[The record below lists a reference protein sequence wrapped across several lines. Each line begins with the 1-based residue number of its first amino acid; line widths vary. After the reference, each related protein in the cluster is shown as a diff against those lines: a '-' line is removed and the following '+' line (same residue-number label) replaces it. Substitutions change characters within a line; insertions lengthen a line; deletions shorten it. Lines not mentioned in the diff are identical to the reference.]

1 MRSFRRVYGETV
13 PLYPSEGRVEM
24 REFSREEYQIGL
36 KKVIRVDTCHEVILK
51 MEEIEDMSVLSDPPE
66 PRRSCRLRQ
75 KAQLVGNTSILKPP
89 GAKIFK
95 HALLKP
101 VLTSLRS

>member
-1 MRSFRRVYGETV
+1 M
-13 PLYPSEGRVEM
+13 EM